1 MAVIRHV
8 PDRKNG
14 EALHFAVVCARSTT
28 DRETDS
34 YDGRRWEHFSVS
46 PGSPGVKDY
55 RGTVPPW
62 KVKACEN
69 VRELSRYVQ
78 KIREAYAEVIVQ

>member
-1 MAVIRHV
+1 MSVIRHV
-8 PDRKNG
+8 PNRNNG
-14 EALHFAVVCARSTT
+14 DTFHIAMVCARV
-28 DRETDS
+28 DS
-34 YDGRRWEHFSVS
+34 EIDYGTYDHRIWQHFSVA

-69 VRELSRYVQ
+69 VREISRAVQ
-78 KIREAYAEVIVQ
+78 KIREAYAEVIA